1 MSINLALQCI
11 ERQVEALSLLPEIV
25 SMNQQYQLIVGL
37 VAEIAAAKDG
47 RRVLMAGVGKNSN
60 IAAKISQ
67 TMASLGI
74 PSLAINVS
82 HLGHG
87 DYGFIGANDVIIHIS
102 RSGTTREMLEG
113 IEHIKLIFPDVKQIL
128 IHCKPTKPDNPNLD
142 VELCIGGVKE
152 GDEHELA
159 PTTST
164 TALLCVLD
172 CISVQVSS
180 LIGFERMD
188 FLKFHPDGALGEMLK
203 AEAAKRKALV
213 LDEPAPG
220 LEAQ

>member
-1 MSINLALQCI
+1 MSTNLALQCI
-11 ERQVEALSLLPEIV
+11 ERQVQALSILPEIV
-25 SMNQQYQLIVGL
+25 STSPQYQQIVTV
-37 VAEIAAAKDG
+37 VAELSQANDG

-74 PSLAINVS
+74 PSMAINVS

-87 DYGFIGANDVIIHIS
+87 DYGFIGKNDVIIHIS

-113 IEHIKLIFPDVKQIL
+113 IEHIKLIFPEVKQIL
-128 IHCKPTKPDNPNLD
+128 IHCKPSKAENLNVD
-142 VELCIGGVKE
+142 IELCIGAVKE

-164 TALLCVLD
+164 TALLCILD
-172 CISVQVSS
+172 CISVQVSN

-203 AEAAKRKALV
+203 TEAAKRKTRI
-213 LDEPAPG
+213 APV
-220 LEAQ
+220 ESDQEV